1 MFMRSFLAL
10 ILVFSYVDLV
20 HANDKERDDDL
31 AKMLTGSK
39 FVGVFTID
47 GQEGIPAKE
56 EYTIKSVKKLAKS
69 DTWIFQA
76 RIKYG
81 KQDVTLPVPVPI
93 KWAGETPVIEMNNL
107 KIPLLG
113 TFSAHIVID
122 DGKYAGTWKHGEVGG
137 HMFGT
142 IINIK
147 ESK

>member
-1 MFMRSFLAL
+1 MRSFLTL
-10 ILVFSYVDLV
+10 IMVFSYVHLI
-20 HANDKERDDDL
+20 HANDKERNDAL
-31 AKMLTGSK
+31 TEMLTGCK

-56 EYTIKSVKKLAKS
+56 EYTIKSVKKLTNS

-81 KQDVTLPVPVPI
+81 KHDVTLPVPVPI

-142 IINIK
+142 IIKIK